1 MMQFSEYDNRNEYR
15 RMIAGRMA
23 NWRVA
28 YKETELFICAD
39 SVMERIALDA
49 VMALR
54 HELDAYIARHPE
66 FATSLAPLD
75 PLPDAPTAAADM
87 CRAAK
92 AADVGPMAAV
102 AGAFAAH
109 VGRGMLEYSREVIVE
124 NGGDI
129 FMKADAVRTVA
140 IYAGNSQLS
149 MKLGLEVAPGPVS
162 ICTSSGTIGPSLSFG
177 NADAAVVVSE
187 DACLADACAT
197 RLGNELKSADDI
209 SRALELIIGIPGVI
223 GAVAIVGD
231 KCGAVGDIQL
241 KAL

>member
-39 SVMERIALDA
+39 SVMDRIALDA

-92 AADVGPMAAV
+92 AAVVGPMAAV